1 MIETAGN
8 QLGNKSE
15 ADFVGTQKKLEA
27 KFFWKCFNYIFRLQQ
42 LF

>member
-27 KFFWKCFNYIFRLQQ
+27 IELLAKNKGDSNNP
-42 LF
+42 